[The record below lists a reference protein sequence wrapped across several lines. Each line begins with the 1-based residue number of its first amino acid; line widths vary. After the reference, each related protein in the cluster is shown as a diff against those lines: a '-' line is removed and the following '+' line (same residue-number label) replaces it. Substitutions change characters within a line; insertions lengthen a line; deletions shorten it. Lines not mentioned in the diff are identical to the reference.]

1 MLSEYN
7 TEDSSLNE
15 VLDLIEEIT
24 RLDNTKYIE
33 IGNLTH
39 NGRAEAAA
47 EKGFIKEVRILKLN
61 IPHSKHVELYE
72 QLVNQRHQM
81 PTWEMTSWDEW
92 LKDAQ
97 MEHEIQAILT
107 ENKVG

>member
-1 MLSEYN
+1 M
-7 TEDSSLNE
+7 NE
-15 VLDLIEEIT
+15 ILDLIEEIT
-24 RLDNTKYIE
+24 RLDGTKYIE

-61 IPHSKHVELYE
+61 IPHSKHVEIYE
-72 QLVNQRHQM
+72 ELVNKKHQM
-81 PTWEMTSWDEW
+81 PTWEMTDWDEW
-92 LKDAQ
+92 TKDAQ
-97 MEHEIQAILT
+97 MDAEIAAILT

>member
-1 MLSEYN
+1 M
-7 TEDSSLNE
+7 NE

-24 RLDNTKYIE
+24 RLDGSKYIE

-61 IPHSKHVELYE
+61 IPHSKHVESYE
-72 QLVNQRHQM
+72 TLVNARHQM

-92 LKDAQ
+92 DKDDV
-97 MEHEIQAILT
+97 MTNEIQAILM